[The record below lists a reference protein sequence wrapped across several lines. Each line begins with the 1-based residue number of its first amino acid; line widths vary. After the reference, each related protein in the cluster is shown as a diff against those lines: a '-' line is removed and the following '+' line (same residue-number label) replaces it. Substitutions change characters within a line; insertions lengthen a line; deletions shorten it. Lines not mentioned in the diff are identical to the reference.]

1 MNQSGLRTCRCGS
14 ILHYN
19 SPAYLNL
26 SRSIHGKKSL
36 KPEVGGIPG
45 FSSGKSGS

>member
-19 SPAYLNL
+19 RPAYLNL
-26 SRSIHGKKSL
+26 SRSIHGKKFL